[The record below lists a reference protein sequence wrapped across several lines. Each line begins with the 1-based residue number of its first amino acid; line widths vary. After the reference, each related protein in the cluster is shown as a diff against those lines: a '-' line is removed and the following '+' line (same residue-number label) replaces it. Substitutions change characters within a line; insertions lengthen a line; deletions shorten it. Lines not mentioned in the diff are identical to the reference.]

1 MFQPEVMVK
10 MSNNQ
15 FEYQMLT
22 EDHVNSL
29 IDQKLASKTKKT
41 VWWNPE
47 TNKYWSTNNPD
58 PYTPHYDTYVC
69 DGKTVGTGIIAL
81 KGASANNLS
90 ATEIDR
96 YRFNGIQPE
105 FLDQA
110 NRFWSDISN
119 AQKKYEQTGQ
129 PLGAGV
135 ITTQDYP
142 EIANVMVDATMYE
155 KLARDFVL
163 EQAVTTKNWSKLLY
177 TADDINPFL
186 NEEDMG
192 ENDVM
197 EPRTIDYD
205 RVQLQLLKAQ
215 GHVKASRW
223 AELAIRDHNIV
234 QDNFSIIDADFP
246 RIFATNIGVTLLGFA
261 DNAAAGAY
269 DVIAGGAFH
278 STTNPTTEFDIDSA
292 TIRTAGGVANT
303 MAMNTK
309 TWNAL
314 VQNTYMRIGAS
325 SAFGSIPPFQNA
337 GSRVATHPMFPGYT
351 IYIDELLSN
360 GHIFVYDKRTVE
372 FIRGPTRTAT
382 LTDDYNYFISQ
393 IHDRWYNS
401 HIRISGW
408 GSQQTGTVT

>member
-1 MFQPEVMVK
+1 MLKQEDTEV
-10 MSNNQ
+10 SNNQ
-15 FEYQMLT
+15 YEYQMLT
-22 EDHVNSL
+22 EDTVNSL
-29 IDQKLASKTKKT
+29 IDQKLAAKTKKT

-47 TNKYWSTNNPD
+47 NNKYYSTNNPD
-58 PYTPHYDTYVC
+58 PYNPHYDTYVC
-69 DGKTVGTGIIAL
+69 DGKVVGTGIVAL
-81 KGASANNLS
+81 KGASQNNNLS
-90 ATEIDR
+90 QSEIDK
-96 YRFNGIQPE
+96 YQFSGIQPE

-110 NRFWSDISN
+110 NRFWGDISK
-119 AQKKYEQTGQ
+119 AQQKAALGQ

-163 EQAVTTKNWSKLLY
+163 EQAATTKNTSKLVY

-197 EPRTIDYD
+197 EPRSIDYD
-205 RVQLQLLKAQ
+205 RVQLQLIKAQ

-223 AELAIRDHNIV
+223 AEMAIRDHNIV
-234 QDNFSIIDADFP
+234 QDNFSIVDADFP
-246 RIFATNIGVTLLGFA
+246 RIFATNIATTLLGFT

-269 DVIAGGAFH
+269 DVIGATAFH
-278 STTNPTTEFDIDSA
+278 STTNPTSEFDVDSA
-292 TIRTAGGVANT
+292 AIRTAGGIANT
-303 MAMNTK
+303 LALNSK
-309 TWNAL
+309 TWNVL
-314 VQNTYMRIGAS
+314 VQNTYYRVGAS

-337 GSRVATHPMFPGYT
+337 GSRIVTHPMMPGYT

-360 GHIFVYDKRTVE
+360 GHIFVYDKRTLE
-372 FIRGPTRTAT
+372 FVRGPTRTAT
-382 LTDDYNYFISQ
+382 LNDDYNYFISQ

-401 HIRISGW
+401 HLRIPGW